1 LAFCFDPKSEIGRVV
16 KEILMVFVKKHPA
29 LSLFVLS
36 FLLGVLPL
44 ALVAAGLLPLGF
56 SQLGALS
63 ASIAGVILAGVEG
76 GRARVVELLRRGL
89 IWRVELRWWA
99 TAILYMAP
107 LAAVALYINATL
119 GNTAFD
125 WGALRPIYQIL
136 PMMLVLIILAGLGE
150 EFGWRGFLLPRL
162 QRHHNALISSL
173 IIGVFH
179 SLWHVPL
186 FLVAGTAQSDWAQ
199 QIGLL
204 PAFLGYSTFVIAWAI
219 QLTWFFNNTRGS
231 VLIVAVVHGAGNA
244 WIGGY
249 FDISGNAGIAGN
261 NILTGL
267 MVILSLAIVA
277 IAGQGHFSRV
287 TERNTLS
294 IN

>member
-1 LAFCFDPKSEIGRVV
+1 
-16 KEILMVFVKKHPA
+16 MVFVKNHPA
-29 LSLFVLS
+29 LSLFLLS
-36 FLLGVLPL
+36 FLLGGLPL
-44 ALVAAGLLPLGF
+44 ALVAAELLPLGF

-63 ASIAGVILAGVEG
+63 ASIAGVILVGVEG
-76 GRARVVELLRRGL
+76 GRESVGELLRRGL
-89 IWRVELRWWA
+89 IWRVGFRWWA
-99 TAILYMAP
+99 TAFLYIAP
-107 LAAVALYINATL
+107 LAAAALYINAVV
-119 GNTAFD
+119 GNITFD
-125 WGALRPIYQIL
+125 WNALRPIYQIL
-136 PMMLVLIILAGLGE
+136 PMMLALIILAGLGE

-162 QRHHNALISSL
+162 QRHHSALISSL
-173 IIGVFH
+173 IVGFFH

-186 FLVAGTAQSDWAQ
+186 FLVEGTAQSEWAQ
-199 QIGLL
+199 QVGLI

-267 MVILSLAIVA
+267 MVILSLAIVV
-277 IAGQGHFSRV
+277 IAGQAHFSRV
-287 TERNTLS
+287 TERNTLVVNGKS
-294 IN
+294 CGDTHNLKL